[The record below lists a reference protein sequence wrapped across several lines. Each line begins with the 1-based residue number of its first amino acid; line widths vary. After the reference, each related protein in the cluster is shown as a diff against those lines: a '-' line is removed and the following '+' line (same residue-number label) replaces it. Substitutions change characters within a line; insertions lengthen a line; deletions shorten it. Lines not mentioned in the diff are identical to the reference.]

1 MPTNR
6 LTKIQRI
13 LIILSSVQISWECVK
28 NVRKV
33 NHQKDETALCGP
45 YYSIYV
51 MQQTDQETRYGSD
64 VQTSQE
70 SLQIFQ
76 KDIAFRNGDFTILA

>member
-6 LTKIQRI
+6 LRKIQRI

-45 YYSIYV
+45 YFRIYV

-76 KDIAFRNGDFTILA
+76 KDIAFRSGDFTFLA